1 MNHFMS
7 HVSSSFCEDIFTSS
21 PPPPP
26 HGNRAKLTPK
36 PTDESSDLLKLIA
49 NPETGL
55 VCHGH
60 TAAAHV
66 LAAADVVGLAGGVV
80 VGRGR

>member
-1 MNHFMS
+1 MNHF
-7 HVSSSFCEDIFTSS
+7 
-21 PPPPP
+21 
-26 HGNRAKLTPK
+26 GNRAKLTPK

-55 VCHGH
+55 VRHGH
-60 TAAAHV
+60 AAAAHV

-80 VGRGR
+80 VGGWR

>member
-1 MNHFMS
+1 MNHFVS
-7 HVSSSFCEDIFTSS
+7 HVSSSFCEDIFYLI
-21 PPPPP
+21 PP
-26 HGNRAKLTPK
+26 HGNRTKLTPK

-55 VCHGH
+55 VRHGH